1 MIHTI
6 GLVTNLTVEMDMPVF
21 NKARL
26 GVAPADFIFHRPA
39 SVLES
44 VDGVM
49 LQQDR

>member
-21 NKARL
+21 NKTRL